1 MVASPGTPY
10 SVGSTRQRS
19 VLEVDRVLIYELI
32 VFPVEGP
39 LTADEAAAAIEKLA
53 GGWQIGMRRDH
64 RLDAFE
70 ARIEEAFPGILK
82 ADEAHRPFEFDAM
95 RHHVFVGIP
104 WPSAEMVA
112 TIVAEAAWSTGV
124 AVFDPDRH
132 LVGLPSP
139 MADAPLDVTGIAAL
153 MTGTSDEDPG

>member
-1 MVASPGTPY
+1 MLLY
-10 SVGSTRQRS
+10 
-19 VLEVDRVLIYELI
+19 DLI
-32 VFPVEGP
+32 VFPVDGP
-39 LTADEAAAAIEKLA
+39 ISADEAAATIEKLA
-53 GGWQIGMRRDH
+53 GGWQLSVRRDH

-70 ARIEEAFPGILK
+70 ARIDEAWPGILK
-82 ADEAHRPFEFDAM
+82 ASESERPFEFDAM

-112 TIVAEAAWSTGV
+112 TVIAEAAWSTGV

-139 MADAPLDVTGIAAL
+139 MADAPLSVAGIAAL
-153 MTGTSDEDPG
+153 MVSTSDDEPG

>member
-1 MVASPGTPY
+1 
-10 SVGSTRQRS
+10 
-19 VLEVDRVLIYELI
+19 VLIYELI
-32 VFPVEGP
+32 VFPVDGP

-53 GGWQIGMRRDH
+53 GGWQIGLRRDH

-104 WPSAEMVA
+104 WESAEMVGA
-112 TIVAEAAWSTGV
+112 IVAEAAWSTGV

-132 LVGLPSP
+132 LVGLPAP
-139 MADAPLDVTGIAAL
+139 MADAPLSVEGIKDL
-153 MTGTSDEDPG
+153 MVATRDEGEAPSS

>member
-1 MVASPGTPY
+1 
-10 SVGSTRQRS
+10 
-19 VLEVDRVLIYELI
+19 VLLYELI
-32 VFPVEGP
+32 VFPVDAP
-39 LTADEAAAAIEKLA
+39 LTADEARATVEKLA
-53 GGWQIGMRRDH
+53 GGWQVGMRRDH

-104 WPSAEMVA
+104 WTSAEMVA
-112 TIVAEAAWSTGV
+112 TVIAEAAWSTGV
-124 AVFDPDRH
+124 AVFDPKRH

-139 MADAPLDVTGIAAL
+139 MADAPLEVTGIEAL
-153 MTGTSDEDPG
+153 MVATDSEVAADQS